1 MSSAAP
7 KGLSHM
13 TFIVSDLDAMEEI
26 LTDVLGAQ
34 RIYDSGADTFS
45 RSEERFF
52 LLGEDELWIATMK
65 GDPLPARS
73 YNHVAF
79 RIEDGD
85 FETYRARILAL
96 GLDLEEDRPRVA
108 GEGRSLYFYDHDNH
122 LFELHT
128 GTLAER
134 LARYSEGLT
143 QHPNQRA

>member
-1 MSSAAP
+1 MSRAAP

-13 TFIVSDLDAMEEI
+13 TFIVSDLDAMEQI
-26 LTDVLGAQ
+26 LSGVLGA
-34 RIYDSGADTFS
+34 RRVYDSGADTFS

-52 LLGEDELWIATMK
+52 LVGDDDLWIATMK

-79 RIEDGD
+79 KIEDGD
-85 FETYRARILAL
+85 YDTYRDRILAL
-96 GLDLEEDRPRVA
+96 GLDLEEGRARVA
-108 GEGRSLYFYDHDNH
+108 GEGRSLYFYDCDNH

>member
-26 LTDVLGAQ
+26 LTGVLSA
-34 RIYDSGADTFS
+34 RRVYESGADTFS

-52 LLGEDELWIATMK
+52 LVGDDDLWIATMK
-65 GDPLPARS
+65 GDPLSARS

-79 RIEDGD
+79 KIEDGD
-85 FETYRARILAL
+85 YDTYRDRILAL
-96 GLDLEEDRPRVA
+96 GLDLEEGRARVA
-108 GEGRSLYFYDHDNH
+108 GEGRSLYFYDRDNH

-134 LARYSEGLT
+134 LARYALGMN
-143 QHPNQRA
+143 HNANQRA